1 MNSLSLGKCLGED
14 PTSEV
19 EKAKIFWSKLQT
31 RNQVDHAFD
40 LLNTYLKS
48 LKEGIKDQS
57 ATNQEYVRAMNI
69 MLEVGM
75 RNCFIK
81 EHDTFEEIILSAETA
96 VAEEKSDLWNSKED
110 LDCENVADDTSLDD
124 QRNQENGPC
133 SGVSAPPGELPVPG
147 PAGARAFL
155 PHDCHRA
162 CLPCRPLTDEQLR
175 GQDPLG
181 IPALCHFHRLSA
193 RRTRGPGEGEPT
205 FDVSYRAPCGRT
217 LRGFGEV
224 ARFLRE
230 AECDFLHLDY
240 FSFSPAVEVRRGLAL
255 GEPLVF
261 ERDLSR
267 GAELVAVQLY
277 NDADE
282 AKPEAFRYRKDR
294 WPYGC
299 FIGDPGALFVDCCDC
314 TDGCTDTTKCACLK
328 LSLKAKN
335 GEKAKTQLYTNKRLL
350 RPIPSG
356 IYECGPWCACDRRRC
371 LNRVVQH
378 GLRVKLQVF
387 RTLDRGWGVRCLHDL
402 DQGTFVCTYAGK
414 ILRKDPAP
422 GSGPE
427 AMRGNGQEE
436 ERRDA
441 PQSSGKRKRGEP
453 PSDDDVEV
461 VEETREEQRAAE
473 DPSLL
478 GSLNEKSAPCAKLS
492 PQSPAIRRPVSKTA
506 LLHVQL
512 DKMVKENSF
521 TIPYSSSDEED
532 LREKSKERVRIPA
545 SAETT
550 DWPQVKAL
558 AEQAAEAL
566 GVPNRVEG
574 GALRGEDSRT
584 PHQAQSEE
592 EGDVNSLGTWSV
604 GEDSNDEGMPSKA
617 RAAQKVEKGQKNTH
631 EFTYYLDATEEGNV
645 GRFLNHSCCPNLFVQ
660 SVFTDSHNKN
670 FPCVA
675 FFTKGYVKAGT
686 ELTWNY
692 TCRTGS
698 TPNQDNP
705 CQCELKMGQ
714 NTLA

>member
-1 MNSLSLGKCLGED
+1 
-14 PTSEV
+14 

-31 RNQVDHAFD
+31 RNQVDYAFD

-81 EHDTFEEIILSAETA
+81 EHDTFEEIIISAETA
-96 VAEEKSDLWNSKED
+96 VAEEQSDLWISKED
-110 LDCENVADDTSLDD
+110 LDCENVTDDTSLDD
-124 QRNQENGPC
+124 QSKLQTRNQVDYAFDLLNTYLKSLKEGIKDQ
-133 SGVSAPPGELPVPG
+133 SATNQGAGKKHLNKLKIFFKNFNKVPYNTLWCAG
-147 PAGARAFL
+147 ILYDILYRFEYMPAGVGCRGYIPTLFEKR
-155 PHDCHRA
+155 PGIFNDHRESGPRFYVSSEGRR
-162 CLPCRPLTDEQLR
+162 LFSQEVSHPGTDQ
-175 GQDPLG
+175 
-181 IPALCHFHRLSA
+181 AH
-193 RRTRGPGEGEPT
+193 T
-205 FDVSYRAPCGRT
+205 
-217 LRGFGEV
+217 
-224 ARFLRE
+224 
-230 AECDFLHLDY
+230 AELQ
-240 FSFSPAVEVRRGLAL
+240 
-255 GEPLVF
+255 
-261 ERDLSR
+261 R
-267 GAELVAVQLY
+267 GASCELQSDMATGVFVEWNGACNPYRVSR
-277 NDADE
+277 AD
-282 AKPEAFRYRKDR
+282 R
-294 WPYGC
+294 
-299 FIGDPGALFVDCCDC
+299 
-314 TDGCTDTTKCACLK
+314 
-328 LSLKAKN
+328 
-335 GEKAKTQLYTNKRLL
+335 
-350 RPIPSG
+350 

-387 RTLDRGWGVRCLHDL
+387 RTQDRGWGVRCLHDL

-422 GSGPE
+422 GSVPE
-427 AMRGNGQEE
+427 ATRGNGQEE

-461 VEETREEQRAAE
+461 VEERREEQRAAE

-478 GSLNEKSAPCAKLS
+478 GRLNEKGAPCAKLS
-492 PQSPAIRRPVSKTA
+492 PQNPAIRRPVSKTA

-512 DKMVKENSF
+512 DKMMKENSF

-532 LREKSKERVRIPA
+532 LRELSKERVRIPA

-550 DWPQVKAL
+550 DRLRARAL

-566 GVPNRVEG
+566 DVPNRVEG
-574 GALRGEDSRT
+574 GALRGGDSRT
-584 PHQAQSEE
+584 PHQAQREE
-592 EGDVNSLGTWSV
+592 EEDVNSLGTWSV
-604 GEDSNDEGMPSKA
+604 GEDSNDEEMPSKT
-617 RAAQKVEKGQKNTH
+617 RAAQKMEKGQKNTH

-675 FFTKGYVKAGT
+675 FFTNGYVKAGT

-705 CQCELKMGQ
+705 CQCELKKGQ

>member
-81 EHDTFEEIILSAETA
+81 EHDTFEEIILSHSELCLETA

-124 QRNQENGPC
+124 QRGDF
-133 SGVSAPPGELPVPG
+133 PPGELPVPG

-402 DQGTFVCTYAGK
+402 DQGTFVCTYAG
-414 ILRKDPAP
+414 
-422 GSGPE
+422 
-427 AMRGNGQEE
+427 NGLDRHACPCFKRTEDDRVFFCEE

-532 LREKSKERVRIPA
+532 LREKSKERKKVTGI
-545 SAETT
+545 
-550 DWPQVKAL
+550 D
-558 AEQAAEAL
+558 
-566 GVPNRVEG
+566 
-574 GALRGEDSRT
+574 
-584 PHQAQSEE
+584 AQSEE